1 MSRENRKA
9 EKEELRERILNV
21 SARLFFS
28 RGIRQMKMND
38 LASELS
44 VSKKTLYEFFTDK
57 RALLIEVLRHQG
69 KKASKVRE
77 EAMSVSDNFMVQLL
91 HYYRKVFCEFGEPVG
106 VQFKEDMQRYPEIK
120 ELVEQEKEEYMKSL
134 VAWFHE
140 GVAKGA
146 LRDDVDYEIYCRWSP
161 FQLFSVIVSGIVT
174 RYRIEE
180 VYQSIFYV
188 QLRGIA
194 TEQGLKD
201 ADEAVKQYRKSL
213 KKKQ

>member
-21 SARLFFS
+21 STRLFFS

-44 VSKKTLYEFFTDK
+44 VSKKTLYEFFADK

-91 HYYRKVFCEFGEPVG
+91 H
-106 VQFKEDMQRYPEIK
+106 
-120 ELVEQEKEEYMKSL
+120 
-134 VAWFHE
+134 
-140 GVAKGA
+140 
-146 LRDDVDYEIYCRWSP
+146 
-161 FQLFSVIVSGIVT
+161 
-174 RYRIEE
+174 
-180 VYQSIFYV
+180 
-188 QLRGIA
+188 
-194 TEQGLKD
+194 
-201 ADEAVKQYRKSL
+201 
-213 KKKQ
+213 